1 MRIDDFTERRI
12 KEAASIVDVVGDFV
26 QLKRSGSEYTGR
38 CPFHNDRHTGS
49 FMVSPK
55 KNIAHCFPCAETW
68 NPVDFVMKIG
78 NLDYPDA
85 LRWLAKKYGI
95 EVEGVSRFSV
105 RPSTPRPPLPP
116 LPPLRKRLWPGEW
129 IKAYIADPKTDNL
142 VRWLYNL
149 PWDEA
154 QRARL
159 PKVLANYGV
168 GHSHFTET
176 NRDGTQ
182 TTHDF
187 TIFWQVDEQAR
198 VHNGHLMKYR
208 TDGHRVKEKGQ
219 YPTDWIHSRMK
230 RASVDPFNEDT
241 DEASYCLFGQHLM
254 ALFPD
259 ATINIVESEKTAII
273 MATAY
278 GGAMLNL
285 WMACYGIGNLTNKNR
300 LLQPLIDQKK
310 RIVLYPD
317 HDGIELWKKAAR
329 EINYE
334 RLSFRTEP
342 VEKWWKPE
350 DGPKADVADI
360 ILRYI
365 EEGRRNDMRA
375 QDPQWQQIEE
385 WRRQYPAFDTM
396 AERFKIEPINS

>member
-1 MRIDDFTERRI
+1 MRIDEATERRI
-12 KEAASIVDVVGDFV
+12 KEAADIVDVVGDYV
-26 QLKRSGSEYTGR
+26 NLKRSGAEYTGR
-38 CPFHNDRHTGS
+38 CPFHQDRHAGS

-55 KNIAHCFPCAETW
+55 KNIAHCFPCDETW
-68 NPVDFVMKIG
+68 NPVDFIMKME

-85 LRWLAKKYGI
+85 LRWLAQKYGI
-95 EVEGVSRFSV
+95 YIDESPKFNNIKRA
-105 RPSTPRPPLPP
+105 TPRPPQPP
-116 LPPLRKRLWPGEW
+116 PPPLRKRYWPGEW
-129 IKAYIADPKTDNL
+129 IAAYRADRSDTFVN
-142 VRWLYNL
+142 WLYTL

-159 PKVLANYGV
+159 PKVIANYGI
-168 GHSHFTET
+168 GHSHFTDT

-182 TTHDF
+182 ATHDF

-208 TDGHRVKEKGQ
+208 ADGHRMKEKSQ

-230 RASVDPFNEDT
+230 RATVDPFNEDT

-254 ALFPD
+254 ALCPD
-259 ATINIVESEKTAII
+259 ATVNIVESEKTAVI

-278 GGAMLNL
+278 GGATLNL
-285 WMACYGIGNLTNKNR
+285 WMACYGIGNLTNRNR

-317 HDGIELWKKAAR
+317 HDGVEKWQKAAK
-329 EINYE
+329 EINYG
-334 RLSFRTEP
+334 RLSVNKDP

-350 DGPKADVADI
+350 DGDKADIADI
-360 ILRYI
+360 ILRYLTQ
-365 EEGRRNDMRA
+365 GREDDMRRR
-375 QDPQWQQIEE
+375 DPRQQTMDR
-385 WRRQYPAFDTM
+385 WRQQYPAFDVLVD
-396 AERFKIEPINS
+396 RLGVQPIQQ